1 MPRRLDPSREYYL
14 EHYLKHTRFDIDCRT
29 FYPEDQPE
37 LESKLD
43 LTASFEFDG
52 LADGNDRTAILR
64 HTEVHDKFVPIF
76 VHEMRQVM
84 KDAEDEDRIS
94 NSKIMVQVRR
104 ELTDMPPLDMESC
117 IERNDYTIRFD
128 WRIYFCILMSE
139 QRLLNS
145 KHDSDMKVPFLPCS
159 SRSKNHG

>member
-14 EHYLKHTRFDIDCRT
+14 EHNLKYTRFDIDCRT
-29 FYPEDQPE
+29 FYPEDHPE

-43 LTASFEFDG
+43 LTGSFDFDG
-52 LADGNDRTAILR
+52 LADGNDRIAILR

-84 KDAEDEDRIS
+84 KYAEDEDRIS

-117 IERNDYTIRFD
+117 IEPNDYTIRFD
-128 WRIYFCILMSE
+128 WRTYFCI
-139 QRLLNS
+139 
-145 KHDSDMKVPFLPCS
+145 
-159 SRSKNHG
+159 